1 MLFALHIVTFI
12 AWFALMFACYR
23 IQSWGK
29 RFLTEIGT
37 TIVLGM
43 IDGLITAHHQA
54 YTITNGLVPKYGGYG
69 HTSPWWGVGSV
80 VALVIAVAILY
91 IVFGIGAYKYGP
103 QDKEEREVDVLIQ
116 TVAGCILLIAL
127 VTRRDALT
135 LNHMG
140 PFTEVSQ
147 DEVETVLYDITNP
160 DTKGITICPIDEP
173 CVTPA
178 DFKKVTD
185 ERMFSYSNR
194 YYGNGTQIEK
204 PHDFKSMVD
213 TSIDKQTYDS
223 LIKGQSGEIRV
234 TKVIE
239 IITVRHFQHD
249 WFPFITATTTE
260 SQWPQDAPKFHVY
273 HAFTDEIVQKYYVDK
288 YGQVEEIYNEIK
300 RIKQHR
306 EGGQP

>member
-1 MLFALHIVTFI
+1 MLLTLHVVTFVT
-12 AWFALMFACYR
+12 WFVLMFACYR
-23 IQSWGK
+23 IQSWG
-29 RFLTEIGT
+29 RRYLTEIGI
-37 TIVLGM
+37 TITLGM
-43 IDGLITAHHQA
+43 VDSLITAYHQA
-54 YTITNGLVPKYGGYG
+54 YTITNGLVSKYGGYG
-69 HTSPWWGVGSV
+69 HTSPWREVGVVIGV
-80 VALVIAVAILY
+80 VVLYLVVDLVAC
-91 IVFGIGAYKYGP
+91 KYGP
-103 QDKEEREVDVLIQ
+103 TDEDEQQVDVALQAI
-116 TVAGCILLIAL
+116 AGGILLIAL
-127 VTRRDALT
+127 VHRTDT
-135 LNHMG
+135 LSLARMR
-140 PFTEVSQ
+140 PFIEVSQ
-147 DEVETVLYDITNP
+147 DKVETVLYDITNP

-194 YYGNGTQIEK
+194 YYGDGTKIEK
-204 PHDFKSMVD
+204 LHDFESTVD

-223 LIKGQSGEIRV
+223 LIKGQPGEIRV

-300 RIKQHR
+300 RIKQHKQ
-306 EGGQP
+306 GGQQ

>member
-1 MLFALHIVTFI
+1 MLLTLHIVTFI
-12 AWFALMFACYR
+12 TWFALMFACYR

-43 IDGLITAHHQA
+43 VDGLITAYHQA

-69 HTSPWWGVGSV
+69 HTSPWRDVGVVIGV
-80 VALVIAVAILY
+80 VVLYLVVDLVAC
-91 IVFGIGAYKYGP
+91 KYGP
-103 QDKEEREVDVLIQ
+103 TDEDERQVDVTLQAI
-116 TVAGCILLIAL
+116 AGGILLIAL
-127 VTRRDALT
+127 VHRTDT
-135 LNHMG
+135 LSLASMR
-140 PFTEVSQ
+140 PFIEVSQ
-147 DEVETVLYDITNP
+147 DKVETVLYDITNP
-160 DTKGITICPIDEP
+160 DTKGISICPIDEP

-194 YYGNGTQIEK
+194 YYGDGTQIEK
-204 PHDFKSMVD
+204 PHDFESTVD
-213 TSIDKQTYDS
+213 TAIDKQTYDN

-300 RIKQHR
+300 RIKQHKQ
-306 EGGQP
+306 GGQQ

>member
-12 AWFALMFACYR
+12 TWFVLMFACYR

-43 IDGLITAHHQA
+43 VDGLITAYHQA

-69 HTSPWWGVGSV
+69 HTSPWWGVLFV
-80 VALVIAVAILY
+80 VGL
-91 IVFGIGAYKYGP
+91 IVLCIIIEIISCKYGP
-103 QDKEEREVDVLIQ
+103 QDENERQIDVTLQ
-116 TVAGCILLIAL
+116 SLACGLLLVALA
-127 VTRRDALT
+127 TRIDTLS

-147 DEVETVLYDITNP
+147 DKVETVLYDITNP
-160 DTKGITICPIDEP
+160 DTKGITICPTGEP

-194 YYGNGTQIEK
+194 YYGDGTKIEK
-204 PHDFKSMVD
+204 LHDFESTVD
-213 TSIDKQTYDS
+213 TSIDKQTYDN

-300 RIKQHR
+300 RIKQHKQ
-306 EGGQP
+306 GGQQ

>member
-1 MLFALHIVTFI
+1 MLLAFHVVTFVT
-12 AWFALMFACYR
+12 WFVLMFACYR
-23 IQSWGK
+23 IQSWG
-29 RFLTEIGT
+29 RRYLTEIGIT
-37 TIVLGM
+37 MTLGM
-43 IDGLITAHHQA
+43 VDSLITAYHQA
-54 YTITNGLVPKYGGYG
+54 YTITNGLVSKYGGYG
-69 HTSPWWGVGSV
+69 HTSPWRDVGVVIGV
-80 VALVIAVAILY
+80 VVLYLVVDLVAC
-91 IVFGIGAYKYGP
+91 KYGP
-103 QDKEEREVDVLIQ
+103 TDEDERQVDVALQAI
-116 TVAGCILLIAL
+116 AGGILLIAL
-127 VTRRDALT
+127 VHRTDT
-135 LNHMG
+135 LSLARMR
-140 PFTEVSQ
+140 PFIEVSQ
-147 DEVETVLYDITNP
+147 DKVETVLYDITNP

-185 ERMFSYSNR
+185 ERMISYSNR
-194 YYGNGTQIEK
+194 YYGDGTQIEK
-204 PHDFKSMVD
+204 PHDFESTVD
-213 TSIDKQTYDS
+213 TAIDKQTYDS
-223 LIKGQSGEIRV
+223 LIKGQPGEMRV

-306 EGGQP
+306 EGGQQ

>member
-1 MLFALHIVTFI
+1 MLLTLHVVTFVT
-12 AWFALMFACYR
+12 WFVLMFACYR
-23 IQSWGK
+23 IQSWG
-29 RFLTEIGT
+29 RRYLTEIGI
-37 TIVLGM
+37 TITLGM
-43 IDGLITAHHQA
+43 VDSLITAYHQA
-54 YTITNGLVPKYGGYG
+54 YTITNGLVSKYGGYG
-69 HTSPWWGVGSV
+69 HTSPWREVGVVIGV
-80 VALVIAVAILY
+80 VVLYLVVDLVAC
-91 IVFGIGAYKYGP
+91 KYGP
-103 QDKEEREVDVLIQ
+103 TDEDEQQVDVALQAI
-116 TVAGCILLIAL
+116 AGGILLIAL
-127 VTRRDALT
+127 VHRTDT
-135 LNHMG
+135 LSLARMR
-140 PFTEVSQ
+140 PFIEVSQ
-147 DEVETVLYDITNP
+147 DKVETVLYDITNP

-185 ERMFSYSNR
+185 ERMFSYSDR
-194 YYGNGTQIEK
+194 YYGDGTQIEK

-213 TSIDKQTYDS
+213 TSIDKQTYDN

-300 RIKQHR
+300 RIKQHKQ
-306 EGGQP
+306 GGQP

>member
-1 MLFALHIVTFI
+1 MLLTLHVVTFVT
-12 AWFALMFACYR
+12 WFVLMFACYR
-23 IQSWGK
+23 IQSWG
-29 RFLTEIGT
+29 RRYLTEIGIT
-37 TIVLGM
+37 MTLGM
-43 IDGLITAHHQA
+43 VDSLITAYHQA
-54 YTITNGLVPKYGGYG
+54 YTITNGLVSKYGGYG
-69 HTSPWWGVGSV
+69 HTSPWRDVGVVIGV
-80 VALVIAVAILY
+80 VVLYLVVDLVAC
-91 IVFGIGAYKYGP
+91 KYGP
-103 QDKEEREVDVLIQ
+103 TDEDERQVDVALQAI
-116 TVAGCILLIAL
+116 AGGILLIAL
-127 VTRRDALT
+127 VHRTDT
-135 LNHMG
+135 LSLARMR
-140 PFTEVSQ
+140 PFIEVSQ
-147 DEVETVLYDITNP
+147 DKVETVLYDITNP

-178 DFKKVTD
+178 DFKEVTD
-185 ERMFSYSNR
+185 ERMFSYSDR
-194 YYGNGTQIEK
+194 YYGDGTQIEK

-213 TSIDKQTYDS
+213 TSIDKQTYDN

-300 RIKQHR
+300 RIKQHKQ
-306 EGGQP
+306 GGQQ

>member
-1 MLFALHIVTFI
+1 MLLTLHIVTFI
-12 AWFALMFACYR
+12 TWFVLMFASYS
-23 IQSWGK
+23 IQSWVK
-29 RFLTEIGT
+29 RWLTVIGT
-37 TIVLGM
+37 TITLGM
-43 IDGLITAHHQA
+43 VDGLITAYNQA
-54 YTITNGLVPKYGGYG
+54 HAITNGMIPERIWVSY
-69 HTSPWWGVGSV
+69 TSPWWGVGFV
-80 VALVIAVAILY
+80 GAPLVLSSIIAI
-91 IVFGIGAYKYGP
+91 ISHKYGP
-103 QDKEEREVDVLIQ
+103 QDENERDVDWLLQ
-116 TVAGCILLIAL
+116 SVAGGILVIAL
-127 VTRRDALT
+127 ITRVDTLG

-140 PFTEVSQ
+140 PFTEVSK
-147 DEVETVLYDITNP
+147 DKVETVLYDITNP
-160 DTKGITICPIDEP
+160 DTKGMTICPKGES

-194 YYGNGTQIEK
+194 YYGDGTRIEK

-239 IITVRHFQHD
+239 ITTVRHFQHD

-260 SQWPQDAPKFHVY
+260 SLWLQDAPKFHVY

-288 YGQVEEIYNEIK
+288 YGSTQEE
-300 RIKQHR
+300 
-306 EGGQP
+306 

>member
-1 MLFALHIVTFI
+1 MLLTLHVVTFVT
-12 AWFALMFACYR
+12 WFVLMFACYR
-23 IQSWGK
+23 IQSWG
-29 RFLTEIGT
+29 RRYLTEIGI
-37 TIVLGM
+37 TITLGM
-43 IDGLITAHHQA
+43 VDSLITAYHQA
-54 YTITNGLVPKYGGYG
+54 YTITNGLVSKYGGYG
-69 HTSPWWGVGSV
+69 HTSPWREVGVVIGV
-80 VALVIAVAILY
+80 VVLYLVVDLVAC
-91 IVFGIGAYKYGP
+91 KYGP
-103 QDKEEREVDVLIQ
+103 TDEDEQQVDVALQAI
-116 TVAGCILLIAL
+116 AGGILLIAL
-127 VTRRDALT
+127 VHRTDT
-135 LNHMG
+135 LSLARMR
-140 PFTEVSQ
+140 PFIEVSQ
-147 DEVETVLYDITNP
+147 DKVETVLYDITNP

-194 YYGNGTQIEK
+194 YYGDGTKIEK
-204 PHDFKSMVD
+204 LHDFESTVD

-223 LIKGQSGEIRV
+223 LIKGQPGEIRV

-300 RIKQHR
+300 PIKQHKQ
-306 EGGQP
+306 GGQP

>member
-1 MLFALHIVTFI
+1 MT
-12 AWFALMFACYR
+12 
-23 IQSWGK
+23 
-29 RFLTEIGT
+29 
-37 TIVLGM
+37 LGM
-43 IDGLITAHHQA
+43 VDSLITAYHQT
-54 YTITNGLVPKYGGYG
+54 YTITNGLVSKYGGYG
-69 HTSPWWGVGSV
+69 HTSPWRDVGVVIGV
-80 VALVIAVAILY
+80 VVLYLVVDLVAC
-91 IVFGIGAYKYGP
+91 KYGP
-103 QDKEEREVDVLIQ
+103 TDEDERQVDVALQAI
-116 TVAGCILLIAL
+116 AGGILLIAL
-127 VTRRDALT
+127 VHRTDT
-135 LNHMG
+135 LSLARMR
-140 PFTEVSQ
+140 PFIEVSQ
-147 DEVETVLYDITNP
+147 DKVETVLYDITNP

-185 ERMFSYSNR
+185 ERVFSYSNR
-194 YYGNGTQIEK
+194 HYGDGTRIEK
-204 PHDFKSMVD
+204 PHDFESTVD
-213 TSIDKQTYDS
+213 TAIDKQTYDS

-300 RIKQHR
+300 RIKQHKQ
-306 EGGQP
+306 GGQQ